1 MQALHDYF
9 TQFSL
14 QDTLSTL
21 RFDWVGDN
29 GKGPNPLLLDEEVAK
44 DEGGKWFSAPGL
56 IWKGLKE
63 VWLGGVKLSGPDLR
77 ILKER
82 MEGMKKL
89 MVWES
94 LAARGIRGKMM
105 KIEGVF
111 WLDVDLEAEI
121 PEPFEN
127 EQGED
132 LFDTDEE
139 DGRDKGETMP
149 LRRSNASMGD
159 LRTWVSDNLIKLT
172 GASDSTVVDFVL
184 ATGTS
189 AKSSSVLQE
198 KLSNFLDGS
207 QSELDQFSQDLYH
220 RLPKQNGGS
229 TSSHPA
235 RDDKE
240 NSMRNVRKKYQL
252 LEMED
257 ELGPPKVAQ
266 VDKPDKKSRRP
277 KEDRHRDLNKRR
289 EDGSRDGDG
298 ERHRHRK
305 LRRKEEANDF
315 DDRWGDEDFVEEEEF
330 AESPSKRRRL
340 SNDSASSEEENLDED
355 TKAERARERDLAE
368 RDEFAKRLNKKD
380 AEKTKKIVEDRSS
393 TKEGKEV
400 ARRRA
405 LAEDA
410 AARDAAMPD
419 LRQRARQE
427 YLKKREAEKLALL
440 RKQVAEETEELR
452 TNPDLTRREKAE
464 FQQNRE
470 VLKLAEARL
479 KIDDHRDGYMM
490 PEDYITEKGKIDRRK
505 KEEALYKRYIDR
517 DEHGQERFVT
527 EQEEWEREQT
537 AKAKAQITQSA
548 RVDDGDYE
556 YVFDDAQRINFVMDS
571 RLDSDA
577 KPMTKEQRFLQEQLK
592 AAEQKVA
599 SIENTRKSLPIYSFR
614 EELLAA
620 VEQYQVLIIVGET
633 GSGKTTQ
640 IPQYL
645 HEAGYTADGM
655 KVGCTQPRRVAAMSV
670 AARVAEEMG
679 VKVGNEVGYA
689 IRFEDATSDKT
700 ILKYMTDGMLLR
712 EFLTEPDLGAYSALM
727 IDEAHERTLHTDI
740 LFGLVKDIARF
751 RPELK
756 LLISSATMDAQ
767 KFAKYFDDAPIF
779 NIPGRRY
786 PVDIHYTSQPEANYL
801 AAAVTTVFQIH
812 ITQGQGDILVFLT
825 GQEEIEAAEQN
836 LQETARKLGSKVPEM
851 VICPIY
857 ANLPSELQSKI
868 FEPTP
873 PGARKVVL
881 ATNIAET
888 SLTID
893 GIVYVIDPG
902 FVKEN
907 VYNARTGM
915 ESLVV
920 TPCSRASANQRSGR
934 AGRVGPG
941 KCFRLYTKFAFYN
954 ELDENTTPEIQ
965 RTNLNSVVLLL
976 MSLGI
981 NDLIEFDF
989 MDPPPA
995 ETLVRALEQLYALGA
1010 LNDRGELTKVG
1021 RQMAEFPT
1029 DPMLAKSILAADK
1042 HGCVEEVLSIIAM
1055 LGEASALFYRPKD
1068 KKIHADSARAR
1079 FTVKEGGDHFSL
1091 LNIWNQWV
1099 DSDFSYVWAREN
1111 FLQQRSLTRAR
1122 DVRDQLAKLCD
1133 RVEVSI
1139 SSVGAADLVPI
1150 QKSLTAGFFPNAAR
1164 LQKGGDSY
1172 RTVKNGM
1179 TVYLHP
1185 SSVLFDVNPRW
1196 VIFYELVLTSRE
1208 YMRSDMPVLP
1218 E

>member
-1 MQALHDYF
+1 MD
-9 TQFSL
+9 
-14 QDTLSTL
+14 
-21 RFDWVGDN
+21 
-29 GKGPNPLLLDEEVAK
+29 K
-44 DEGGKWFSAPGL
+44 D
-56 IWKGLKE
+56 LK
-63 VWLGGVKLSGPDLR
+63 
-77 ILKER
+77 
-82 MEGMKKL
+82 
-89 MVWES
+89 
-94 LAARGIRGKMM
+94 
-105 KIEGVF
+105 
-111 WLDVDLEAEI
+111 
-121 PEPFEN
+121 
-127 EQGED
+127 
-132 LFDTDEE
+132 
-139 DGRDKGETMP
+139 
-149 LRRSNASMGD
+149 
-159 LRTWVSDNLIKLT
+159 
-172 GASDSTVVDFVL
+172 
-184 ATGTS
+184 
-189 AKSSSVLQE
+189 
-198 KLSNFLDGS
+198 
-207 QSELDQFSQDLYH
+207 
-220 RLPKQNGGS
+220 
-229 TSSHPA
+229 
-235 RDDKE
+235 
-240 NSMRNVRKKYQL
+240 
-252 LEMED
+252 
-257 ELGPPKVAQ
+257 
-266 VDKPDKKSRRP
+266 
-277 KEDRHRDLNKRR
+277 
-289 EDGSRDGDG
+289 
-298 ERHRHRK
+298 
-305 LRRKEEANDF
+305 
-315 DDRWGDEDFVEEEEF
+315 
-330 AESPSKRRRL
+330 
-340 SNDSASSEEENLDED
+340 
-355 TKAERARERDLAE
+355 E
-368 RDEFAKRLNKKD
+368 RDEFAQRLKQKD
-380 AEKTKKIVEDRSS
+380 AEKTKKLVEDRSS

-405 LAEDA
+405 LAENA
-410 AARDAAMPD
+410 AAREAAMPD
-419 LRQRARQE
+419 LRLRSRQE
-427 YLKKREAEKLALL
+427 YLKKREAEKIALL
-440 RKQVAEETEELR
+440 RKQVIEESEELR
-452 TNPDLTRREKAE
+452 SNPDLTRREKDDFAK
-464 FQQNRE
+464 NRE
-470 VLKLAEARL
+470 LLRIAEERMR
-479 KIDDHRDGYMM
+479 IDDYRDGYTM
-490 PEDYITEKGKIDRRK
+490 PEDYITEKGKIDRKK
-505 KEEALYKRYIDR
+505 KEEALYKRYVDR

-537 AKAKAQITQSA
+537 TKAKAQIAQKE
-548 RVDDGDYE
+548 RVDEGNYE
-556 YVFDDAQRINFVMDS
+556 YVFDDAQKINFIMDT
-571 RLDSDA
+571 RLEGEGKALS
-577 KPMTKEQRFLQEQLK
+577 KEQRFLQEQLR
-592 AAEQKVA
+592 AAETKAA
-599 SIENTRKSLPIYSFR
+599 SIEDTRKGLPIYSFR
-614 EELLAA
+614 EQLLDAISK
-620 VEQYQVLIIVGET
+620 YQVLIIVGET

-645 HEAGYTADGM
+645 HEAGYTKDGL

-679 VKVGNEVGYA
+679 VKVGNEVGYS

-700 ILKYMTDGMLLR
+700 VLKYMTDGMLLR

-767 KFAKYFDDAPIF
+767 KFAKYFDDARIF

-786 PVDIHYTSQPEANYL
+786 PVDIHYTPQPEANYL
-801 AAAVTTVFQIH
+801 AAAVTTIFQIH
-812 ITQGQGDILVFLT
+812 ITQGKGDILVFLT

-857 ANLPSELQSKI
+857 ASLPSELQSKI

-954 ELDENTTPEIQ
+954 ELDEDTTPEIQ

-976 MSLGI
+976 KSLGI

-995 ETLVRALEQLYALGA
+995 ETLIRALEQLYALGA
-1010 LNDRGELTKVG
+1010 LNDRGELTKIG

-1042 HGCVEEVLSIIAM
+1042 YGCVEEVLSIIAM

-1099 DSDFSYVWAREN
+1099 DSDFSYVWSREN

-1133 RVEVSI
+1133 RVEVTI
-1139 SSVGAADLVPI
+1139 SSVGANEMVPI

-1164 LQKGGDSY
+1164 LQRGGDSY

-1185 SSVLFDVNPRW
+1185 SSTLFQINPKW
-1196 VIFYELVLTSRE
+1196 ILFYELVLTSRE
-1208 YMRSDMPVLP
+1208 YMRSNMPLQPEWLTEVAPHYHKKKDLDTLGTDKKMPKGQGAPATSASAKSVL
-1218 E
+1218 

>member
-1 MQALHDYF
+1 MD
-9 TQFSL
+9 
-14 QDTLSTL
+14 
-21 RFDWVGDN
+21 
-29 GKGPNPLLLDEEVAK
+29 K
-44 DEGGKWFSAPGL
+44 D
-56 IWKGLKE
+56 LK
-63 VWLGGVKLSGPDLR
+63 
-77 ILKER
+77 
-82 MEGMKKL
+82 
-89 MVWES
+89 
-94 LAARGIRGKMM
+94 
-105 KIEGVF
+105 
-111 WLDVDLEAEI
+111 
-121 PEPFEN
+121 
-127 EQGED
+127 
-132 LFDTDEE
+132 
-139 DGRDKGETMP
+139 
-149 LRRSNASMGD
+149 
-159 LRTWVSDNLIKLT
+159 
-172 GASDSTVVDFVL
+172 
-184 ATGTS
+184 
-189 AKSSSVLQE
+189 
-198 KLSNFLDGS
+198 
-207 QSELDQFSQDLYH
+207 
-220 RLPKQNGGS
+220 
-229 TSSHPA
+229 
-235 RDDKE
+235 
-240 NSMRNVRKKYQL
+240 
-252 LEMED
+252 
-257 ELGPPKVAQ
+257 
-266 VDKPDKKSRRP
+266 
-277 KEDRHRDLNKRR
+277 
-289 EDGSRDGDG
+289 
-298 ERHRHRK
+298 
-305 LRRKEEANDF
+305 
-315 DDRWGDEDFVEEEEF
+315 
-330 AESPSKRRRL
+330 
-340 SNDSASSEEENLDED
+340 
-355 TKAERARERDLAE
+355 E
-368 RDEFAKRLNKKD
+368 RDEFAQRLKKKD
-380 AEKTKKIVEDRSS
+380 AEKTKKLVEDRSS

-410 AARDAAMPD
+410 AAREAAMPD
-419 LRQRARQE
+419 LRLRSRQE
-427 YLKKREAEKLALL
+427 YLKKREAEKIALL
-440 RKQVAEETEELR
+440 RKQVIEESEELR
-452 TNPDLTRREKAE
+452 SNSDLTRREKDDFAK
-464 FQQNRE
+464 NRE
-470 VLKLAEARL
+470 LLRIAEERMR
-479 KIDDHRDGYMM
+479 IDDYRDGYTM
-490 PEDYITEKGKIDRRK
+490 PEDYITEKGKIDRKK
-505 KEEALYKRYIDR
+505 KEEALYKRYVDR
-517 DEHGQERFVT
+517 DEHGQEKFVT

-537 AKAKAQITQSA
+537 TKARAQIAQKE
-548 RVDDGDYE
+548 RVDEGNYE
-556 YVFDDAQRINFVMDS
+556 YIFDDAQKINFIMDT
-571 RLDSDA
+571 RLEGEGKALS
-577 KPMTKEQRFLQEQLK
+577 KEQRFLQEQLK
-592 AAEQKVA
+592 AAETKAA
-599 SIENTRKSLPIYSFR
+599 SIEDTRKRLPIYSFR
-614 EELLAA
+614 EQLLDAISK
-620 VEQYQVLIIVGET
+620 YQVLIIVGET

-645 HEAGYTADGM
+645 HEAGYTKNGL

-679 VKVGNEVGYA
+679 VKVGNEVGYS

-700 ILKYMTDGMLLR
+700 VLKYMTDGMLLR

-751 RPELK
+751 RPDLK

-767 KFAKYFDDAPIF
+767 KFAKYFDDARIF

-786 PVDIHYTSQPEANYL
+786 PVDIHYTPQPEANYL
-801 AAAVTTVFQIH
+801 AAAVTTIFQIH
-812 ITQGQGDILVFLT
+812 ITQGKGDILVFLT

-857 ANLPSELQSKI
+857 ASLPSELQSKI

-954 ELDENTTPEIQ
+954 ELDEDTTPEIQ

-976 MSLGI
+976 KSLGI

-995 ETLVRALEQLYALGA
+995 ETLIRALEQLYALGA
-1010 LNDRGELTKVG
+1010 LNDRGELTKIG

-1042 HGCVEEVLSIIAM
+1042 YGCVEEVLSIIAM

-1099 DSDFSYVWAREN
+1099 DSDFSYVWSREN

-1133 RVEVSI
+1133 RVEVTI
-1139 SSVGAADLVPI
+1139 SSVGANEMVPI

-1164 LQKGGDSY
+1164 LQRGGDSY

-1185 SSVLFDVNPRW
+1185 SSTLFQINPKW
-1196 VIFYELVLTSRE
+1196 ILFYELVLTSRE
-1208 YMRSDMPVLP
+1208 YMRSNMPLQPEWLTEVAPHYHKKKDLETLGTDKKMPKGQGAPAASAASASASASAKSVL
-1218 E
+1218 

>member
-1 MQALHDYF
+1 MD
-9 TQFSL
+9 
-14 QDTLSTL
+14 
-21 RFDWVGDN
+21 
-29 GKGPNPLLLDEEVAK
+29 K
-44 DEGGKWFSAPGL
+44 D
-56 IWKGLKE
+56 LK
-63 VWLGGVKLSGPDLR
+63 
-77 ILKER
+77 
-82 MEGMKKL
+82 
-89 MVWES
+89 
-94 LAARGIRGKMM
+94 
-105 KIEGVF
+105 
-111 WLDVDLEAEI
+111 
-121 PEPFEN
+121 
-127 EQGED
+127 
-132 LFDTDEE
+132 
-139 DGRDKGETMP
+139 
-149 LRRSNASMGD
+149 
-159 LRTWVSDNLIKLT
+159 
-172 GASDSTVVDFVL
+172 
-184 ATGTS
+184 
-189 AKSSSVLQE
+189 
-198 KLSNFLDGS
+198 
-207 QSELDQFSQDLYH
+207 
-220 RLPKQNGGS
+220 
-229 TSSHPA
+229 
-235 RDDKE
+235 
-240 NSMRNVRKKYQL
+240 
-252 LEMED
+252 
-257 ELGPPKVAQ
+257 
-266 VDKPDKKSRRP
+266 
-277 KEDRHRDLNKRR
+277 
-289 EDGSRDGDG
+289 
-298 ERHRHRK
+298 
-305 LRRKEEANDF
+305 
-315 DDRWGDEDFVEEEEF
+315 
-330 AESPSKRRRL
+330 
-340 SNDSASSEEENLDED
+340 
-355 TKAERARERDLAE
+355 E
-368 RDEFAKRLNKKD
+368 RDEFAQRLKQKD
-380 AEKTKKIVEDRSS
+380 AEKTKKLVEDRSS

-410 AARDAAMPD
+410 AAREAAMPD
-419 LRQRARQE
+419 LRLRSRQE
-427 YLKKREAEKLALL
+427 YLKKREAEKIALL
-440 RKQVAEETEELR
+440 RKQVIEESEELR
-452 TNPDLTRREKAE
+452 SNPDLTRREKDDFAK
-464 FQQNRE
+464 NRE
-470 VLKLAEARL
+470 LLRIAEERMR
-479 KIDDHRDGYMM
+479 IDDYRDGYTM
-490 PEDYITEKGKIDRRK
+490 PEDYITEKGKIDRKK
-505 KEEALYKRYIDR
+505 KEEALYKRYVDR

-537 AKAKAQITQSA
+537 TKAKAQIAQKE
-548 RVDDGDYE
+548 RVDEGNYE
-556 YVFDDAQRINFVMDS
+556 YVFDDAQKINFIMDT
-571 RLDSDA
+571 RLEGEGKALS
-577 KPMTKEQRFLQEQLK
+577 KEQRFLQEQLR
-592 AAEQKVA
+592 AAETKAA
-599 SIENTRKSLPIYSFR
+599 SIEDTRKGLPIYSFR
-614 EELLAA
+614 EQLLDAISK
-620 VEQYQVLIIVGET
+620 YQVLIIVGET

-645 HEAGYTADGM
+645 HEAGYTKDGL

-679 VKVGNEVGYA
+679 VKVGNEVGYS

-700 ILKYMTDGMLLR
+700 VLKYMTDGMLLR

-767 KFAKYFDDAPIF
+767 KFAKYFDDARIF

-786 PVDIHYTSQPEANYL
+786 PVDIHYTPQPEANYL
-801 AAAVTTVFQIH
+801 AAAVTTIFQIH
-812 ITQGQGDILVFLT
+812 ITQGKGDILVFLT

-857 ANLPSELQSKI
+857 ASLPSELQSKI

-954 ELDENTTPEIQ
+954 ELDEDTTPEIQ

-976 MSLGI
+976 KSLGI

-995 ETLVRALEQLYALGA
+995 ETLIRALEQLYALGA
-1010 LNDRGELTKVG
+1010 LNDRGELTKIG

-1042 HGCVEEVLSIIAM
+1042 YGCVEEVLSIIAM

-1099 DSDFSYVWAREN
+1099 DSDFSYVWSREN

-1133 RVEVSI
+1133 RVEVTI
-1139 SSVGAADLVPI
+1139 SSVGANEMVPI

-1164 LQKGGDSY
+1164 LQRGGDSY

-1185 SSVLFDVNPRW
+1185 SSTLFQINPKW
-1196 VIFYELVLTSRE
+1196 ILFYELVLTSRE
-1208 YMRSDMPVLP
+1208 YMRSNMPLQPEWLTEVAPHYHKKKDLDTLGTDKKMPKGQGAPATSASAKSVL
-1218 E
+1218 

>member
-1 MQALHDYF
+1 MD
-9 TQFSL
+9 
-14 QDTLSTL
+14 
-21 RFDWVGDN
+21 
-29 GKGPNPLLLDEEVAK
+29 K
-44 DEGGKWFSAPGL
+44 D
-56 IWKGLKE
+56 
-63 VWLGGVKLSGPDLR
+63 VK
-77 ILKER
+77 
-82 MEGMKKL
+82 
-89 MVWES
+89 
-94 LAARGIRGKMM
+94 
-105 KIEGVF
+105 
-111 WLDVDLEAEI
+111 
-121 PEPFEN
+121 
-127 EQGED
+127 
-132 LFDTDEE
+132 
-139 DGRDKGETMP
+139 
-149 LRRSNASMGD
+149 
-159 LRTWVSDNLIKLT
+159 
-172 GASDSTVVDFVL
+172 
-184 ATGTS
+184 
-189 AKSSSVLQE
+189 
-198 KLSNFLDGS
+198 
-207 QSELDQFSQDLYH
+207 
-220 RLPKQNGGS
+220 
-229 TSSHPA
+229 
-235 RDDKE
+235 
-240 NSMRNVRKKYQL
+240 
-252 LEMED
+252 
-257 ELGPPKVAQ
+257 
-266 VDKPDKKSRRP
+266 
-277 KEDRHRDLNKRR
+277 
-289 EDGSRDGDG
+289 
-298 ERHRHRK
+298 
-305 LRRKEEANDF
+305 
-315 DDRWGDEDFVEEEEF
+315 
-330 AESPSKRRRL
+330 
-340 SNDSASSEEENLDED
+340 
-355 TKAERARERDLAE
+355 E
-368 RDEFAKRLNKKD
+368 RDEFAERLKQKD
-380 AEKTKKIVEDRSS
+380 AEKTKKLVEDRSS

-410 AARDAAMPD
+410 AAREVAMPD
-419 LRQRARQE
+419 LRLRSRQE
-427 YLKKREAEKLALL
+427 YLKKREAEKIALL
-440 RKQVAEETEELR
+440 RKQVIEESEELR
-452 TNPDLTRREKAE
+452 SNPDLTRREKDDFAK
-464 FQQNRE
+464 NRE
-470 VLKLAEARL
+470 LLRIAEERMR
-479 KIDDHRDGYMM
+479 IDDYRDGYTM
-490 PEDYITEKGKIDRRK
+490 PEDYITEKGKIDRKK
-505 KEEALYKRYIDR
+505 KEEALYKRYVDR

-537 AKAKAQITQSA
+537 TKAKAQIAQKE
-548 RVDDGDYE
+548 RVDEGNYE
-556 YVFDDAQRINFVMDS
+556 YVFDDAQKINFIMDTRMEGEGKALS
-571 RLDSDA
+571 
-577 KPMTKEQRFLQEQLK
+577 KEQRFLQEQLK
-592 AAEQKVA
+592 AAERKAA
-599 SIENTRKSLPIYSFR
+599 SIEDTRKSLPIYSFR
-614 EELLAA
+614 EQLLDAISK
-620 VEQYQVLIIVGET
+620 YQVLIIVGET

-645 HEAGYTADGM
+645 HEAGYTKNGL

-700 ILKYMTDGMLLR
+700 VLKYMTDGMLLR

-767 KFAKYFDDAPIF
+767 KFAKYFDDARIF

-786 PVDIHYTSQPEANYL
+786 PVDIHYTPQPEANYL
-801 AAAVTTVFQIH
+801 AAAVTTIFQIH
-812 ITQGQGDILVFLT
+812 ITQGKGDILVFLT

-857 ANLPSELQSKI
+857 ASLPSELQSKI

-873 PGARKVVL
+873 PSARKVVL

-954 ELDENTTPEIQ
+954 ELDEDTTPEIQ

-976 MSLGI
+976 KSLGI

-995 ETLVRALEQLYALGA
+995 ETLIRALEQLYALGA
-1010 LNDRGELTKVG
+1010 LNDRGELTKIG

-1042 HGCVEEVLSIIAM
+1042 YGCVEEVLSIIAM

-1068 KKIHADSARAR
+1068 KRIHADSARAR

-1099 DSDFSYVWAREN
+1099 DSDFSYVWSREN

-1133 RVEVSI
+1133 RVEVTI
-1139 SSVGAADLVPI
+1139 SSVGANDMVPI

-1164 LQKGGDSY
+1164 LQRGGDSY

-1185 SSVLFDVNPRW
+1185 SSTLFQINPKWVL
-1196 VIFYELVLTSRE
+1196 FYELVLTSRE
-1208 YMRSDMPVLP
+1208 YMRSNMPLQPEWLTEVAPHYHKRKDLETLGTDKKMPKGQGAPAASAKSVL
-1218 E
+1218 